1 MSVQHSPTKA
11 TLASG
16 GDGSLTDLTTI
27 TDSQTKGRRR
37 KQPQKDCSC
46 HMDLQEFR
54 QEFDKM
60 KELLQKIIVNQEQN
74 TENTN
79 KNLAEIKNE
88 LTEVK
93 NSTTY
98 LTSEHNNLKKEL
110 SEFKTQL
117 TNGVMKIKDLETHM
131 DNISSK
137 MIANEAELN
146 ALQSNLSSLNL
157 LSGDSSDNTEIIIG
171 EMQERN
177 IRMKNLIIA
186 GIPESSGANGSERRD
201 NDLKQVLKVL
211 STLNDSYPKPEKI
224 FRLGKY
230 KPEKTRHIK
239 VCFNDDRIP
248 KVLLRERSKL
258 DKNTKIFSDQTPL
271 QSKYYNKIKLELKNR
286 QQAGEENL
294 TIKYFNGVPKIT
306 TSSETKN

>member
-11 TLASG
+11 NTSTRVR
-16 GDGSLTDLTTI
+16 SLTDLTTI
-27 TDSQTKGRRR
+27 MDSQTKGRKR
-37 KQPQKDCSC
+37 KQPEKDCNC
-46 HMDLQEFR
+46 HLDLQGFR

-60 KELLQKIIVNQEQN
+60 NELLQKIIINQEQN
-74 TENTN
+74 TDNTN

-98 LTSEHNNLKKEL
+98 LTSEHNYLKKEL
-110 SEFKTQL
+110 SELKTQL
-117 TNGVMKIKDLETHM
+117 TNGVTKIKTLETHV

-137 MIANEAELN
+137 MTANEAELQ

-157 LSGDSSDNTEIIIG
+157 LSGDLSDNSEIIIR

-177 IRMKNLIIA
+177 NRMKNVIIA
-186 GIPESSGANGSERRD
+186 GIPESSGANGLERRD

-211 STLNDSYPKPEKI
+211 SILNDSNPKPEKI

-239 VCFNDDRIP
+239 VCFNDDKIP

-258 DKNTKIFSDQTPL
+258 DNNTKIFSDNTPL

-286 QQAGEENL
+286 QQAGEKNL
-294 TIKYFNGVPKIT
+294 TIKYFNGVPKIVT
-306 TSSETKN
+306 NSETKN